1 MLAIAGACFASC
13 DSEGGDL
20 NRTPLFKV
28 VGPNGSDPSQ
38 EISIDGKSQ
47 EVAFTVMASADWT
60 ADINGAEGFSL
71 SDRSGAKG
79 KTTVLVVAARNLSGN
94 TRAAE
99 VAFALLGGER
109 RIYRISQQ
117 EELPYLDVDPATV
130 TLGGDAAPFTI
141 KVSTNQTEWDVQI
154 SSDDGDG
161 WLTRQSKEAQ
171 SVTYMAAENK
181 TGRARSATLKF
192 YSKLH
197 PETFNYVTLTQGFIV
212 EAPRADLLDVVF
224 AEDGSARDVSGM
236 GMTVEL
242 RPNEFVSTAYL
253 EKYGR
258 FAAVFTHET
267 GLSKLDTG
275 YYVVEYDNNAAFR
288 SKFEDGYTMELLFR
302 RYDDPLKR
310 QVKPFAASQGGG
322 ASICFWADD
331 SNQIVMET
339 GVNTGNG
346 KNTWKQCKT
355 MVTPLKDVYY
365 HVVAVWDKTA
375 GTQKVYVDGE
385 LKATNASAAGDF
397 YHMSIAAGVG
407 KRWFGIG
414 ADPSDK
420 NQGEISFK
428 GEVVIARIY
437 DDPLSGDQAFALWKL
452 VK

>member
-1 MLAIAGACFASC
+1 MLAIACAFFASC
-13 DSEGGDL
+13 NAEGGDL

-47 EVAFTVMASADWT
+47 EVAFTVLASADWT
-60 ADINGAEGFSL
+60 ADIAGTEGFSL

-79 KTTVLVVAARNLSGN
+79 KTTVTVVAARNLSGS
-94 TRAAE
+94 TRAAS
-99 VAFALLGGER
+99 VAFSLLGGER
-109 RIYRISQQ
+109 CVYRISQ
-117 EELPYLDVDPATV
+117 EEEFPYLDVDPATV
-130 TLGGDAAPFTI
+130 ALGGDAAPFTI
-141 KVSTNQTEWDVQI
+141 SVSTNQTEWDVQI
-154 SSDDGDG
+154 SSGDGDG
-161 WLTRQSKEAQ
+161 WLALQSKEAQ
-171 SVTYMAAENK
+171 AITYMAAENK
-181 TGRARSATLKF
+181 TGRTRSATLKF

-212 EAPRADLLDVVF
+212 EAPKADLLDVVF
-224 AEDGSARDVSGM
+224 AEDGTARDVSGM
-236 GMTVEL
+236 GMTVAL
-242 RPNEFVSTAYL
+242 RPNEFVSTKYL

-267 GLSKLDTG
+267 GLTKLDTG
-275 YYVVEYDNNAAFR
+275 YYVVEYDDNAAFK

-310 QVKPFAASQGGG
+310 QVKPFAATQAGG

-339 GVNTGNG
+339 GLDTGNN

-355 MVTPLKDVYY
+355 KVTPQKDVYY
-365 HVVAVWDKTA
+365 HVVAVWDKAA
-375 GTQKVYVDGE
+375 GMQSVYVDGE
-385 LKATNASAAGDF
+385 LKATNAAAGDF
-397 YHMSIAAGVG
+397 YHMFITAGVG

-420 NQGEISFK
+420 NQGEITFK

-437 DDPLSGDQAFALWKL
+437 GDPLSADQAYALWKL